1 MTTIAAQCKNSV
13 EALRVRDLLIIQGF
27 HLCRVTSDADSVA
40 TSVAEEIP
48 FFNGFTSH
56 GDEHA
61 CYAQDAQV
69 HELREEGTTVLIDVP
84 EAGADE
90 LSVLLLRYGATN
102 VRESAKR

>member
-1 MTTIAAQCKNSV
+1 MKTITAQCKNAD
-13 EALRVRDLLIIQGF
+13 EALRVKDLLIIQGF
-27 HLCRVTSDADSVA
+27 HLCRVTTDADSVA
-40 TSVAEEIP
+40 TPLAEEIP

-56 GDEHA
+56 GDEHD

-69 HELREEGTTVLIDVP
+69 QELREEGTTVLIDVP

-102 VRESAKR
+102 VRESDER